1 MYWKRACIMHAFISN
16 IGWIQWEISMM
27 FRREFFRRWFQ
38 GLVNVPWL
46 GDFEH
51 HLKKYLLEIISYYIP
66 NIWVMWKKN
75 GHLPSPVKTGHRW
88 QEWANQMDIH
98 RIIHSNSLGAVI
110 TQSPLTGDILEYA
123 ENPTLANHAEAR
135 EHIHSFMGAMIMKSV
150 WNPYSA
156 GPSSIS
162 QIIGLWV

>member
-1 MYWKRACIMHAFISN
+1 MHIYIFILFLDIVLKKGMHHARIHFQYWLVTNTWLDPVGDQHDVSP
-16 IGWIQWEISMM
+16 WIFSPLK
-27 FRREFFRRWFQ
+27 Q

-51 HLKKYLLEIISYYIP
+51 HLKKYLLEIISPIFG
-66 NIWVMWKKN
+66 WCEKL

-88 QEWANQMDIH
+88 QEWANQMDIFH

-135 EHIHSFMGAMIMKSV
+135 EHIH
-150 WNPYSA
+150 
-156 GPSSIS
+156 
-162 QIIGLWV
+162 